1 MNAFKSRRHK
11 IYLGGMLQ
19 GTLVKRIAIGWV
31 LYHLLLFHGLFA
43 VACLEGRGVPPDSDA
58 QPTLLERYESF
69 AWQNRLLIFGACA
82 AGPVLLWDVVRCTH
96 RVAGPLV
103 RLENMLLR
111 MAKGE
116 TFQEIKFRKGDW
128 LQSLERALNAYLS
141 SRTAE
146 AVATT
151 EKSADEATAVTAE
164 FPPAPVRGE
173 SRVVAQGDHDL
184 NDLLRELRDI
194 NETLAALN
202 MSHAEAVGD
211 SGGFMPFGQD
221 RPRF

>member
-19 GTLVKRIAIGWV
+19 GTLVKRLAIGWA

-43 VACLEGRGVPPDSDA
+43 VACLEGPSASVDSGA

-69 AWQNRLLIFGACA
+69 AWQNRLLIFGALA
-82 AGPVLLWDVVRCTH
+82 AGPVLLWDVVCCTH

-103 RLENMLLR
+103 RVENMLLR

-128 LQSLERALNAYLS
+128 LQSLEHALNAYLA
-141 SRTAE
+141 SRA
-146 AVATT
+146 AAAN
-151 EKSADEATAVTAE
+151 EKSADEGPASAAE
-164 FPPAPVRGE
+164 FVPAAARGE

-211 SGGFMPFGQD
+211 SGFMPFGQD
-221 RPRF
+221 RPPRF

>member
-1 MNAFKSRRHK
+1 MNVLKSRRSK

-19 GTLVKRIAIGWV
+19 GTLVKRLAIGWAA
-31 LYHLLLFHGLFA
+31 YHLLLFHGLFA
-43 VACLEGRGVPPDSDA
+43 MAWLEGTLVPAVGDA
-58 QPTLLERYESF
+58 EPTFLEQYASF

-82 AGPVLLWDVVRCTH
+82 VGPIFLWDVVRCTH
-96 RVAGPLV
+96 RVAGPLL

-116 TFQEIKFRKGDW
+116 TVHEIRFRKGDW
-128 LQSLERALNAYLS
+128 LTSLERALNVYLA
-141 SRTAE
+141 SR
-146 AVATT
+146 VAQATN
-151 EKSADEATAVTAE
+151 EK
-164 FPPAPVRGE
+164 PAPELAPAAEVSSLPTNGE

-202 MSHAEAVGD
+202 MGHAEAASD
-211 SGGFMPFGQD
+211 SSGFLHFGQD
-221 RPRF
+221 HPSRF

>member
-1 MNAFKSRRHK
+1 MSMFKSRRKK

-19 GTLVKRIAIGWV
+19 GSLVKRLAIGWAV
-31 LYHLLLFHGLFA
+31 YHVLLFHGLFL
-43 VACLEGRGVPPDSDA
+43 VSYLEGARAPADDDA
-58 QPTLLERYESF
+58 QQTFLERYESF
-69 AWQNRLLIFGACA
+69 AWQDRLLIFGALV

-103 RLENMLLR
+103 RLESMLLR

-116 TFQEIKFRKGDW
+116 TIREIKFRKGDW
-128 LQSLERALNAYLS
+128 LTSLERALNTYLA
-141 SRTAE
+141 SRAAATPTEKNAE
-146 AVATT
+146 AAPPSQP
-151 EKSADEATAVTAE
+151 ESI
-164 FPPAPVRGE
+164 PAPAIADP
-173 SRVVAQGDHDL
+173 RVLAQGDHDL

-202 MSHAEAVGD
+202 MGHGD
-211 SGGFMPFGQD
+211 PIGAATDFAHFGHD